1 MSSMTMIR
9 RIKKPLLEFLEKHT
23 LTDAEKSFIL
33 GCINSQ
39 KKFPQLTHRQWQV
52 VCEIEKRHKDE
63 QISRSRKVT

>member
-1 MSSMTMIR
+1 MIR
-9 RIKKPLLEFLEKHT
+9 RIKKPLLQFFEKHP

-52 VCEIEKRHKDE
+52 VCEIKNRYVKC
-63 QISRSRKVT
+63 